1 MRQKTQAICLLLSA
15 SLLFAP
21 GVSLSAQAKMP
32 ESILSAEN
40 NSETMTPERVDEL
53 IAQIGNVTPKRADAI
68 AKAENAYLQLDEAS
82 RSLVQNAGVLT
93 EAQQV
98 LEIQQVL
105 EKLWVQRDD
114 IERRSWIEGS
124 VSCHS
129 LSRSI
134 ALPYFGYFDDS
145 GIGPLRWKIAY
156 YSTNWVFYKTVVFA
170 IDDETYYKTFD
181 YWDVLRNNANGY
193 VWEVADFVATN
204 EDIELLQKIAASEK
218 TVIRFKGDNDRA
230 QYVVQKK
237 DKELIPL
244 LLHAYELMNNA
255 STEVQ
260 LKALAGINQKNY

>member
-1 MRQKTQAICLLLSA
+1 MKQKTQAICLLLSA

-40 NSETMTPERVDEL
+40 SNEAVTPESVDEL

-82 RSLVQNAGVLT
+82 RSLVQNAGALT

-145 GIGPLRWKIAY
+145 GVGPLRWKIVY
-156 YSTNWVFYKTVVFA
+156 YGTDWVFYKTAVFA
-170 IDDETYYKTFD
+170 IDDETYYKNFE
-181 YWDVLRNNANGY
+181 YRDVVRDNARGY
-193 VWEVADFVATN
+193 VWEVADFVATD
-204 EDIELLQKIAASEK
+204 EDVELLQKIAQSKK
-218 TVIRFKGDNDRA
+218 TVIRFKGDKNSA
-230 QYVVQKK
+230 QYTVQKK

-244 LLHAYELMNNA
+244 LLHAYDRMSNA

-260 LKALAGINQKNY
+260 AKALAGIKQKNY